1 MASFV
6 DICAEVDLVGVGER
20 RASPV
25 EVAGAFRANV
35 LGLVGT
41 CFELD
46 LFRVL
51 SRVCEVSGHTY
62 AMAKCF
68 LVAEVAVGLGGDV
81 RENSNLARLMD
92 KALVVLPPWFEPP
105 VHSLM
110 DVLEG
115 VALYR
120 DGVGLLIAR
129 YTLED
134 VIEYAE
140 GLAGCVLGEA

>member
-1 MASFV
+1 MAG
-6 DICAEVDLVGVGER
+6 AYRTNAVGVDG
-20 RASPV
+20 
-25 EVAGAFRANV
+25 
-35 LGLVGT
+35 LG
-41 CFELD
+41 FELD
-46 LFRVL
+46 LLRVL
-51 SRVCEVSGHTY
+51 GRVCEVSRRTY

-68 LVAEVAVGLGGDV
+68 LVVEVAVGLGGDV
-81 RENSNLARLMD
+81 CERGNLARLMD
-92 KALVVLPPWFEPP
+92 KALVALPPWFEPP

-134 VIEYAE
+134 VIDYAE
-140 GLAGCVLGEA
+140 GLAGCVLGEV

>member
-1 MASFV
+1 MTTFV
-6 DICAEVDLVGVGER
+6 DICAEVNLVGLSEL
-20 RASPV
+20 RASPL
-25 EVAGAFRANV
+25 EVAGAFWANA
-35 LGLVGT
+35 LGVVGS

-46 LFRVL
+46 LLRVL

-68 LVAEVAVGLGGDV
+68 LVVEVAVGSGGDV

-92 KALVVLPPWFEPP
+92 KALVALPPWFEPP
-105 VHSLM
+105 IHSLM

-134 VIEYAE
+134 VIDYAE
-140 GLAGCVLGEA
+140 GLAGCVLGEV

>member
-1 MASFV
+1 MPTFV
-6 DICAEVDLVGVGER
+6 DICAEVNLLGVGEH

-25 EVAGAFRANV
+25 EVAGAFRANA
-35 LGLVGT
+35 LGEVGS

-46 LFRVL
+46 LLRVL

-81 RENSNLARLMD
+81 RETGNLARLMD
-92 KALVVLPPWFEPP
+92 KALVALPPWFDPP
-105 VHSLM
+105 IHSM
-110 DVLEG
+110 GDVLEG
-115 VALYR
+115 VVLYR

-140 GLAGCVLGEA
+140 GLAGCVLGEV

>member
-1 MASFV
+1 MPTFV
-6 DICAEVDLVGVGER
+6 DICAEVNLVGVNER
-20 RASPV
+20 RLSSV
-25 EVAGAFRANV
+25 VVAGACRANA
-35 LGLVGT
+35 LGVVGS

-46 LFRVL
+46 LLRVL

-81 RENSNLARLMD
+81 FERSKLARLMD
-92 KALVVLPPWFEPP
+92 KALVALPPWFDPP
-105 VHSLM
+105 IHSLG

-140 GLAGCVLGEA
+140 GLAGCVLGEV